1 MFHPHN
7 VLVMEKSY
15 LMEGRERDEMEN
27 KILLFIEDFSFLSIC
42 MYMIM
47 FNAIINIWDRYKVHL
62 HSYKTMPKLSQ

>member
-1 MFHPHN
+1 
-7 VLVMEKSY
+7 
-15 LMEGRERDEMEN
+15 MEGRERDEMEN

-47 FNAIINIWDRYKVHL
+47 FNAIINIWDRYKVYL